1 MVSAEEVERSLILWT
16 FKAIANTL
24 QLNLSISCDR
34 KRGVKDN
41 AMFLTYATGRMEW
54 PLPEMEKTAGGKSVE
69 KVIGCLNW
77 GHVNPGCE

>member
-1 MVSAEEVERSLILWT
+1 MIVAWTRVVSAEEVERSLILWT

-41 AMFLTYATGRMEW
+41 AMFLT
-54 PLPEMEKTAGGKSVE
+54 
-69 KVIGCLNW
+69 
-77 GHVNPGCE
+77 